1 MPAASPP
8 PGLSRIGQIAV
19 TVHDLDRATAFYRD
33 TLGMKLLFAVPNLAF
48 FDAGGIRLML
58 GRPET
63 AEQDHPGSILYF
75 DVPDVHQSYAA
86 LKARG
91 VEVVGEPHFVAP
103 MPNGDL
109 WMTFFNDPDGNTL
122 AIMSELPRP

>member
-1 MPAASPP
+1 MSEPQPF
-8 PGLSRIGQIAV
+8 GLSRIGQIAV
-19 TVHDLDRATAFYRD
+19 TVHDLGRATAFYRD

-58 GRPET
+58 GVPED
-63 AEQDHPGSILYF
+63 AVQDHPGSILYF
-75 DVPDVHQSYAA
+75 DVPDVRDSYAA
-86 LKARG
+86 LKERG
-91 VEVVGEPHFVAP
+91 VEFVDEPHFVAP

-109 WMTFFNDPDGNTL
+109 WMTFFKDVDDNTL

>member
-1 MPAASPP
+1 MSIPND

-58 GRPET
+58 GRPEN

-75 DVPDVHQSYAA
+75 DVPDVRDAYQA

-91 VEVVGEPHFVAP
+91 VQFVDEPHVVAP
-103 MPNGDL
+103 MPKGDL
-109 WMTFFNDPDGNTL
+109 WMTFFKDLDHNTL
-122 AIMSELPRP
+122 AIMSELPRG